1 MVPAV
6 WRPPNCPPKRGES
19 STAAGSFVPRLAA
32 TRVEGIISD
41 WRFPAYYPSNPMSP
55 VRRDLIVA
63 VLLSSVTAAIADRRP
78 PTLEATTAFIA
89 AAVQRHHAR
98 VPLRDEHEREWT
110 IRAEFSG
117 CSIERRTSR
126 EVRLLQTWET
136 RVSVAGWRLAD
147 TDPAAIRVT
156 AETRGGEPFFLV
168 TLPCDDDRACV
179 DRGPLGRDRVSYFEF
194 ASEQMAQRV
203 AAGFR
208 HATNLCEQRGEGTA
222 RCALVSAV
230 AR

>member
-1 MVPAV
+1 
-6 WRPPNCPPKRGES
+6 
-19 STAAGSFVPRLAA
+19 
-32 TRVEGIISD
+32 
-41 WRFPAYYPSNPMSP
+41 MSA

-63 VLLSSVTAAIADRRP
+63 VLLSSVAAAVADRQP

-89 AAVQRHHAR
+89 SAVQRHHAP
-98 VPLRDEHEREWT
+98 VPVRDEQERAWM
-110 IRAEFSG
+110 ILAEFSG
-117 CSIERRTSR
+117 CSIQKRTSH

-136 RVSVAGWRLAD
+136 RTSVARWRLVD

-156 AETRGGEPFFLV
+156 TETRGGKPSFLV

-208 HATNLCEQRGEGTA
+208 HATNLCEQS
-222 RCALVSAV
+222 L
-230 AR
+230 